1 MMNAIDWS
9 RSFLIAAALTSL
21 AACVTTPR
29 VDSQVEAARTAY
41 QTARANPDA
50 QTYAK
55 EELNHAEQMLG
66 AADTA
71 LASHE
76 KQADVDHLAYLATQ
90 SSKTAIALGEAKA
103 SEQKVNDAAAAR
115 DRVRLEARTREAE
128 VAKSAVQQTQAQLVA
143 AEAQAA
149 DLQEQNRALAAM
161 NAKQSSRGLVVT
173 LGDMLFDT
181 GKSELKSGATRELDN
196 ITTFLQ
202 DNPERQVLIE
212 GFTDSVGG
220 DEYNRELSERRADAV
235 RAALISRGVAPA
247 RIVTRGYGKEFPV
260 GTNEDAGGRQLN
272 RRVEVV
278 VSNDQN
284 PVQPRS

>member
-1 MMNAIDWS
+1 MYAFNL
-9 RSFLIAAALTSL
+9 RRTCTVAAALALT
-21 AACVTTPR
+21 AACSTTPR
-29 VDSQVEAARTAY
+29 VDPQVEAARTAY
-41 QTARANPDA
+41 TTARADPDA
-50 QTYAK
+50 QTYAGQ
-55 EELNHAEQMLG
+55 ELNQAQQMLG
-66 AADTA
+66 AADAA

-76 KQADVDHLAYLATQ
+76 KQESVDHLAYLSTQ
-90 SSKTAIALGEAKA
+90 ASKTAVALGDAKA
-103 SEQKVNDAAAAR
+103 NEQKVNAAAAER

-128 VAKSAVQQTQAQLVA
+128 SAKSAAQQSQSQLAMAQ
-143 AEAQAA
+143 AQAA
-149 DLQEQNRALAAM
+149 DLEEQNKALAAM

-181 GKSELKSGATRELDN
+181 GKAQLKSGATRELDN
-196 ITTFLQ
+196 IATFLK

-220 DEYNRELSERRADAV
+220 DEYNRGLSEQRADAV
-235 RAALISRGVAPA
+235 RAALISRGVEPA

-278 VSNDQN
+278 VSNGSS
-284 PVQPRS
+284 PVQPRT